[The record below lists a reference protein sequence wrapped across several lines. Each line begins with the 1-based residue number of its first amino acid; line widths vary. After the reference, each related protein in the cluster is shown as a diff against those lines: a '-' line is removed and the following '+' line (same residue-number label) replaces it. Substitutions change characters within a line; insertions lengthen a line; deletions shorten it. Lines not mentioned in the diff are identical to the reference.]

1 MTFVFGECKLLKCD
15 PVMKPEAPSGP
26 VIVSLEDEDVELG
39 SNEWSLLARGP
50 KYCLVRGCSEEDMRV
65 EIETCVLKHKRD
77 CMGREGDEDEELL
90 SEEAKLEHERVAQ
103 LAEEMAAQTRM
114 VHNTDEN
121 SWDARG
127 LRVTDYKHN
136 SRLIFPR
143 AGPGEQENNLEVVRT
158 ELLHHH
164 REWVRQNCNCKNDQK
179 MNLSKEEQSVL
190 KS

>member
-1 MTFVFGECKLLKCD
+1 MALNAKKESSRREPGSPPL
-15 PVMKPEAPSGP
+15 MKPEAPSGP

-114 VHNTDEN
+114 VHNTDED
-121 SWDARG
+121 SWDAREHCPK
-127 LRVTDYKHN
+127 LRW
-136 SRLIFPR
+136 LR
-143 AGPGEQENNLEVVRT
+143 AGKTRLPRK
-158 ELLHHH
+158 
-164 REWVRQNCNCKNDQK
+164 RA
-179 MNLSKEEQSVL
+179 
-190 KS
+190 